1 VSKAALLGILLGA
14 LTPVF
19 SQTPAAS
26 TAQPQPTAAKVTPIN
41 QRRVDPAAMYHR
53 VYAVVPMTG
62 TGKKDDPFRP
72 MFVLSPS
79 QMTVASATA
88 VKHTGILSYQMHVS
102 DDGKFAL
109 VEFVGATRADLQPIL
124 ASTAAGATVFERGN
138 ATQAQIETEFKKYK
152 KDFTMSLFNTR
163 AQ

>member
-14 LTPVF
+14 LSPVF

-26 TAQPQPTAAKVTPIN
+26 TAQPQPTAAKVAPIN

-53 VYAVVPMTG
+53 VYAVVPMVG
-62 TGKKDDPFRP
+62 TGKKGDPFRP
-72 MFVLSPS
+72 MFVTLPS
-79 QMTVASATA
+79 QATA
-88 VKHTGILSYQMHVS
+88 ASVAAHTGILSYQMHVS

-124 ASTAAGATVFERGN
+124 ASTAAGTTVFERGS

-152 KDFTMSLFNTR
+152 KDFTMSLFSTR